1 MRRSRVVL
9 ADDHA
14 PTRAGVML
22 ALEDTEFAV
31 VADATTG
38 AEAIDAALRH
48 RPDVCL
54 LDIYMPGGGIEAA
67 AEIHRALPEAAIVML
82 TASDSDEDLFAALR
96 AGALGYLPK
105 TTAADRLASALR
117 GVLAGEAALPRTLTA
132 RLIEEFR
139 RGPARGRATRS
150 RSEGAAYGI
159 AFTDRE
165 LEVVEL
171 LLEGLNTIEISQRLS
186 ISAVTVRRH
195 ISAIMRKTGADSR
208 RTALEALRRPV
219 RAVQY

>member
-1 MRRSRVVL
+1 MTLRVVL

-14 PTRAGVML
+14 PTRAGVRL
-22 ALEDTEFAV
+22 ALEDSAFHV
-31 VADATTG
+31 VAEATT
-38 AEAIDAALRH
+38 APEAVGAALRH

-67 AEIHRALPEAAIVML
+67 AEIHAALPGTALVML
-82 TASDSDEDLFAALR
+82 TASDSDDDLFAALR
-96 AGALGYLPK
+96 AGAAGYLPK
-105 TTAADRLASALR
+105 TTAADRLAPALL

-139 RGPARGRATRS
+139 RRPARGRGARS
-150 RSEGAAYGI
+150 APGRGYGI
-159 AFTDRE
+159 ALTDRE

-171 LLEGLNTIEISQRLS
+171 MLQDLNTIQIAQRLA

-195 ISAIMRKTGADSR
+195 ISAIVHKTGARSR
-208 RTALEALRRPV
+208 RAAVERLRQREA
-219 RAVQY
+219 AST